1 MKKIL
6 YTIALAALSLVSTS
20 CLDLDPK
27 DQLSDG
33 NLWQKPGDFVLFAN
47 QMYGWTNS
55 FNEIVYSAGPHGDK
69 RSDILLDKGGY
80 NTYSNGQQII
90 PAGSSLSD
98 GNYAAFYTR
107 ILYCNILIDR
117 AKNYSGNISDIRQPL
132 GEAYFFRAYTYYELL
147 TIFGDAI
154 ILDHQVDTDDPAMKA
169 KRDDRL
175 EVARFIV
182 EDLHK
187 ATEYLKNFS
196 ELETGRVSAEA
207 ANAFLSR
214 AALYEASWQKFHNEN
229 IDVAN
234 ELYTEAADAAK
245 AVIDGG
251 KFQLFYNSVLGTES
265 YRYLFILEDA
275 QCNPAGLT
283 KSANTEFILSRC
295 YNIEN
300 PSGKNLTRETL
311 ANAQMVTRKF
321 FDMFLCQDGLP
332 IYKSQKYDGSG
343 ETMQGEWK
351 NRDNRIS
358 NMLLM
363 PGSTYWDNT
372 ANHCRTTFDE
382 ADLGKA
388 YTNYTPGSGGT
399 GYYTRKYAA
408 ERLVTDNYESYDYP
422 VIRYAEVL
430 LNYAEALYERD
441 GKISDDDLK
450 ISINRTR
457 KRINPDMPDITNA
470 FVSTNS
476 LDMREEIRRE
486 RTIELFNEGFRI
498 DDLKRWKTAEI
509 EMPMDLC
516 GITLTGEYARSSS
529 WLQNVLPLNE
539 KNQVVYESGRVFQQ
553 KHYLY
558 PIPSDQMQLNPNLGQ
573 NPGW

>member
-1 MKKIL
+1 MKKNIF
-6 YTIALAALSLVSTS
+6 TIALASLALLTTS

-33 NLWQKPGDFVLFAN
+33 NLWQKPGDFELFAN

-69 RSDILLDKGGY
+69 RSDIMLDKGGY
-80 NTYSNGQQII
+80 NSYSNGQQVI

-98 GNYAAFYTR
+98 GNYGSFYSH

-117 AKNYSGNISDIRQPL
+117 ASKYDGNINDIRQPL

-154 ILDHQVDTDDPAMKA
+154 VLDHQVDTDDPAMKA
-169 KRDDRL
+169 RRDDRL
-175 EVARFIV
+175 EVANFIV
-182 EDLHK
+182 DDLHK
-187 ATEYLKNFS
+187 AAEYLKGFN
-196 ELETGRVSAEA
+196 EVEEGRVSVEA

-214 AALYEASWQKFHNEN
+214 AALYEASWQKFHKGNLTE
-229 IDVAN
+229 AN
-234 ELYTEAADAAK
+234 RLYTEAAEAAK

-251 KFQLFYNSVLGTES
+251 KFSLFYNSVLGTES
-265 YRYLFILEDA
+265 YRYMFTLEDV

-283 KSANTEFILSRC
+283 KSANHEYIFKRC
-295 YNIEN
+295 YNTDN
-300 PSGKNLTRETL
+300 PINKNLTRETL

-321 FDMFLCQDGLP
+321 FDMFLCVDGLP
-332 IYKSQKYDGSG
+332 IDKSQKYDGSG

-363 PGSTYWDNT
+363 PGTTYWDNT
-372 ANHCRTTFDE
+372 ANHCRMTFDD
-382 ADLGKA
+382 ADLGRA
-388 YTNYTPGSGGT
+388 YTGYTPGSGGT
-399 GYYTRKYAA
+399 GYYTRKWAV
-408 ERLVTDNYESYDYP
+408 ERLVNDNYETCDYP
-422 VIRYAEVL
+422 IIRYAEVL

-457 KRINPDMPDITNA
+457 KRINPDMPDISNA
-470 FVSTNS
+470 FVSSNG

-509 EMPMDLC
+509 EMPMDMC
-516 GITLTGEYARSSS
+516 GITLKGEYARSSAWS
-529 WLQNVLPLNE
+529 QNVLPLND
-539 KNQVVYESGRVFQQ
+539 KGQVVYESGRVFQQ

-558 PIPSDQMQLNPNLGQ
+558 PLPSDQMQLNPNLGQ
-573 NPGW
+573 NSGW

>member
-1 MKKIL
+1 MKKNIF
-6 YTIALAALSLVSTS
+6 TIALASLALLTTS

-33 NLWQKPGDFVLFAN
+33 NLWQKPGDFELFAN

-69 RSDILLDKGGY
+69 RSDILIDKGGY
-80 NTYSNGQQII
+80 NNFSNGQQVI
-90 PAGSSLSD
+90 PAGSSLNT
-98 GNYAAFYTR
+98 GNYASFYSHIR
-107 ILYCNILIDR
+107 YCNILIDR
-117 AKNYSGNISDIRQPL
+117 AKGYSGNINDIRQPL

-154 ILDHQVDTDDPAMKA
+154 IVDHVIDTDSPEMKA

-175 EVARFIV
+175 EVARLIV
-182 EDLHK
+182 DDLHK
-187 ATEYLKNFS
+187 ACEYLKNFS
-196 ELETGRVSAEA
+196 ELELGRVSAEA
-207 ANAFLSR
+207 AYAFLSR
-214 AALYEASWQKFHNEN
+214 AALYEASWEKFHRNN
-229 IDVAN
+229 LDVAN
-234 ELYTEAADAAK
+234 ELYTEAANAAK

-251 KFQLFYNSVLGTES
+251 KFSLFYNGKLGTES

-275 QCNPAGLT
+275 PCNPAGVT
-283 KSANTEFILSRC
+283 KSANNEFILSRC
-295 YNIEN
+295 YTIDN
-300 PSGKNLTRETL
+300 PIGKNLTRETL

-321 FDMFLCQDGLP
+321 FDLFLCMDGLP
-332 IYKSQKYDGSG
+332 IDKSGKYDGSN
-343 ETMQGEWK
+343 ETMAGEWK
-351 NRDNRIS
+351 NRDNRIT

-382 ADLGKA
+382 ADLGRA
-388 YTNYTPGSGGT
+388 YTNYEPGSGGT
-399 GYYTRKYAA
+399 GYYTRKFAA
-408 ERLVTDNYESYDYP
+408 ERLVNDNYESYDYP

-441 GKISDDDLK
+441 GKISDEDLA

-457 KRINPDMPDITNA
+457 RRINPEMPDLTNA
-470 FVSTNS
+470 FASTFG

-498 DDLKRWKTAEI
+498 DDLKRWKTAEV

-516 GITLTGEYARSSS
+516 GITLTGEYSRK
-529 WLQNVLPLNE
+529 WLQNALPLNE
-539 KNQVVYESGRVFQQ
+539 KNQVVYESGRTFQQ

-558 PIPSDQMQLNPNLGQ
+558 PLPSDQMQLNPNLGQ

>member
-1 MKKIL
+1 M
-6 YTIALAALSLVSTS
+6 AVMMTS
-20 CLDLDPK
+20 CLDLEPK
-27 DQLSDG
+27 SQLSDG
-33 NLWQKPGDFVLFAN
+33 NLWQKPGDFELFAN

-69 RSDILLDKGGY
+69 RSDILIDKSGY
-80 NTYSNGQQII
+80 NNYSNGQQTI
-90 PAGSSLSD
+90 PAGSSLTAGHYSD
-98 GNYAAFYTR
+98 FYKH
-107 ILYCNILIDR
+107 ILYCNILITRSQD
-117 AKNYSGNISDIRQPL
+117 YPGNLNDIRQAL
-132 GEAYFFRAYTYYELL
+132 GEAYFFRAYSYYELL

-154 ILDHQVDTDDPAMKA
+154 ILDHIVDTDDPAMQG

-175 EVARFIV
+175 DVAKFIV
-182 EDLHK
+182 DNLHN
-187 ATEYLKNFS
+187 AIELLKNKA
-196 ELETGRVSAEA
+196 ELEDGRVSREA
-207 ANAFLSR
+207 ALAFLSR
-214 AALYEASWQKFHNEN
+214 AALYEASWQKFHKNN
-229 IDVAN
+229 TTAAN
-234 ELYTEAADAAK
+234 ELYTEAIDAARE
-245 AVIDGG
+245 VIQGG
-251 KFQLFYNSVLGTES
+251 KFSLFYNSVLGTES

-283 KSANTEFILSRC
+283 KNANTEYIFSRC
-295 YNIEN
+295 YNTDN
-300 PSGKNLTRETL
+300 PINKNLTRETL

-332 IYKSQKYDGSG
+332 IDKSPKYDGSG

-363 PGSTYWDNT
+363 PGATYWDNT
-372 ANHCRTTFDE
+372 ANHCRTTFDD

-388 YTNYTPGSGGT
+388 YTNYTPASGGT
-399 GYYTRKYAA
+399 GYYTRKWAV
-408 ERLVTDNYESYDYP
+408 ERLVTDNYETCDYP
-422 VIRYAEVL
+422 IIRYAEVL

-441 GKISDDDLK
+441 GKISDSDLS
-450 ISINRTR
+450 ISINKTR

-470 FVSTNS
+470 FVSANG

-486 RTIELFNEGFRI
+486 RTIELFNEGFRV
-498 DDLKRWKTAEI
+498 DDLKRWKTAEV

-516 GITLTGEYARSSS
+516 GITLKGEYARSSA
-529 WLQNVLPLNE
+529 WQQNALPLNA
-539 KNQVVYESGRVFQQ
+539 KGQVVYESGRTFQP
-553 KHYLY
+553 KNYLY